1 VEDQGIAM
9 ALSTPTTIRTLQR
22 KLYAKA
28 KQEPAYRFYA
38 LYDKISRAEVLAHAW
53 RLVRANRGS
62 PGVDGVSFKAIES
75 GTGVEPFLQ
84 ELAQDL
90 KRKTYRAQP
99 VWRVMIPKPDG
110 TRRPL
115 GIPTVRDRVVQ
126 MAVKLVIEPI
136 FEADFCP
143 HSYGFRPKKSAHDAV
158 DDIANT
164 LWAGYTHVIDA
175 DLSNYFDSIP
185 HAKLLAVVA
194 ERIVDGGILRLIK
207 QWLKAPVLSEDA
219 DGTRKSVG
227 GGKANRKGT
236 PQGGV
241 ISPLLA
247 NCYLHILDRIWQR
260 RHLKANLHAHLV
272 RYADDFVVLC
282 RNDVEEPLH
291 VVRHVLAQLGV
302 NLNEA
307 KTHIV
312 DATEAS
318 FTFLGFT
325 LQMSRG
331 AKTGKPYPNVQP
343 ADTSLKKIKA
353 KLTALTQ
360 RKLTAIPLSDLVGNV
375 NRRLRGWVNYFHY
388 RNSSR
393 AMGKVRIHA
402 EDRLRTHLMKRH
414 KIKDRG
420 TGFRRFPQADLY
432 ERYGLYKVPTVAG
445 WHSAHALA

>member
-1 VEDQGIAM
+1 M
-9 ALSTPTTIRTLQR
+9 ALTTPETIRTLQR

-38 LYDKISRAEVLAHAW
+38 LYDKISQEDILNHAW

-62 PGVDGVSFKAIES
+62 PGSAGLSFEAIES
-75 GTGVEPFLQ
+75 GIGVDTFLR
-84 ELAQDL
+84 EVARDL
-90 KRKTYRAQP
+90 QAKTYRAQP
-99 VWRVMIPKPDG
+99 VRRVMIPKADG
-110 TRRPL
+110 SFRPL
-115 GIPTVRDRVVQ
+115 GIPTIRDRVTQ
-126 MAVKLVIEPI
+126 MAVKLIIEPI
-136 FEADFCP
+136 FEADFCAN
-143 HSYGFRPKKSAHDAV
+143 SYGFRPKRSAHDAV

-164 LWAGYTHVIDA
+164 LWAGYTQVIDA

-207 QWLKAPVLSEDA
+207 QWLKAPVIGDDA

-227 GGKANRKGT
+227 GGKANRTVT

-247 NCYLHILDRIWQR
+247 NCYLHILDRTWHR
-260 RHLKANLHAHLV
+260 RHLKANLYAHLV
-272 RYADDFVVLC
+272 RYADDFVVVC
-282 RNDVEEPLH
+282 RNDVEEPLK
-291 VVRHVLAQLGV
+291 VVRHVLDRLGLS
-302 NLNEA
+302 LNEA

-331 AKTGKPYPNVQP
+331 AKTGKPYPNVRP
-343 ADTSLKKIKA
+343 ADTSRKRIKA
-353 KLTALTQ
+353 RLTDLTQ
-360 RKLTAIPLSDLVGNV
+360 RNLTAIALSDLVGTV
-375 NRRLRGWVNYFHY
+375 NRSLRGWVNYFHY
-388 RNSSR
+388 RNSSL
-393 AMGKVRIHA
+393 AMSKVKTHA

-420 TGFRRFPQADLY
+420 TGLRRFPQADLY

-445 WHSAHALA
+445 WRSAHALA